1 MKTIQ
6 EWKKEN
12 TRQAY
17 DLWAMKQAIKRKDLQ
32 RQAQRNEKQANR
44 YTIETE
50 A

>member
-1 MKTIQ
+1 MKNIH

-32 RQAQRNEKQANR
+32 RQAQRNEKQASR
-44 YTIETE
+44 YTMDTE
-50 A
+50 V

>member
-1 MKTIQ
+1 MKSIQ

-32 RQAQRNEKQANR
+32 RQAQRNDKHQRVVLGSDFE
-44 YTIETE
+44 
-50 A
+50 